1 MSASI
6 VSVPKASDW
15 HRPARFGY
23 LVIVLTFGVGGLW
36 ATFAKVGDAVLAP
49 AFVSIETNRKT
60 VQHLEGGIVSEILVK
75 ENDQVTQGQVVA
87 RLSNI
92 QAKASLAT
100 VQNQLVAARVQ
111 EARLT
116 AERDQKPVIELPAD
130 IRDRMDDPIAAHAVA
145 DQEAAFQD
153 RQRSLQGQISVL
165 ESRIEGLK
173 TEIKGLGIERNA
185 TQREVALIDQ
195 ELAGYHQLLDKHLM
209 QLTQVLDKERE
220 RTRLE
225 GIIGRSISDQA
236 KAQITIGEANLNIES
251 IRHKFQEETAGGI
264 LDIRQKISDLT
275 EKVAVTTD
283 IMQRIDVRAPV
294 SGHVQDLKVYS
305 AGQVVRGGEPLMQV
319 VPNDERLV
327 VHAHFAP
334 NDIDRI
340 QRASRVEVRFPSF
353 HARTTPVVL
362 GEIASVSSDRMSD
375 EATHQPYYLGV
386 VSVNKLQIPEEL
398 RDRIKA
404 GMPAEVIAPLGDR
417 SVLSYLVSPLR
428 EAWHKS
434 LREE

>member
-1 MSASI
+1 MSASVI
-6 VSVPKASDW
+6 PVPKAGDW

-23 LVIVLTFGVGGLW
+23 IVIFLTFGIGGLW
-36 ATFAKVGDAVLAP
+36 AALAKVSDAVIAP
-49 AFVSIETNRKT
+49 AFVVVETNRKT

-75 ENDQVTQGQVVA
+75 ENDLVTQGQVVM
-87 RLSNI
+87 RLSDI

-100 VQNQLVAARVQ
+100 VRNQLVAAEVL
-111 EARLT
+111 EARLM
-116 AERDQKPVIELPAD
+116 AERDQKPEIELPED
-130 IRDRMDDPIAAHAVA
+130 VKSRLNDPIVAHAVA
-145 DQEAAFQD
+145 DQQAAFQD
-153 RQRSLQGQISVL
+153 RRRSVQGQISVM
-165 ESRIEGLK
+165 ESRIQGLK
-173 TEIKGLGIERNA
+173 TEIQGLNIEQRA
-185 TQREVALIDQ
+185 TQQEVVLINQ
-195 ELAGYHQLLDKHLM
+195 ELVGYHQLLDKHLM

-225 GIIGRSISDQA
+225 GVIGRSISDQA
-236 KAQITIGEANLNIES
+236 KAQNAIGETHLNIEA

-264 LDIRQKISDLT
+264 LEIRQKISDLT

-283 IMQRIDVRAPV
+283 IMRRVDVRAPV
-294 SGHVQDLKVYS
+294 SGHVLDIKVYS
-305 AGQVVRGGEPLMQV
+305 AGQVVRGGEALMQI
-319 VPNDERLV
+319 VPDDERLV

-334 NDIDRI
+334 TDIDRI
-340 QRASRVEVRFPSF
+340 QRASNVEVRFPSF
-353 HARTTPVVL
+353 HARTTPVIL

-375 EATHQPYYLGV
+375 DATHQPYYLGL

-398 RDRIKA
+398 RDRIRA

-428 EAWHKS
+428 EAWHRS

>member
-1 MSASI
+1 MSAG
-6 VSVPKASDW
+6 VVGVPKASDW

-49 AFVSIETNRKT
+49 AFVSVETNRKT

-87 RLSNI
+87 RLNNI

-100 VQNQLVAARVQ
+100 VRNQLVAARVQ

-130 IRDRMDDPIAAHAVA
+130 IRDRMDDPIVAHAVA

-153 RQRSLQGQISVL
+153 RRRSLQGQISVL

-173 TEIKGLGIERNA
+173 TEIKGLGIEQNA

-195 ELAGYHQLLDKHLM
+195 ELVGYHQLLDKHLM

-236 KAQITIGEANLNIES
+236 KAQNTIGEANLNIEA

-264 LDIRQKISDLT
+264 LEIRQKISDLT
-275 EKVAVTTD
+275 EKVTVTAD

-353 HARTTPVVL
+353 HARTTPVIL

>member
-1 MSASI
+1 MSG
-6 VSVPKASDW
+6 SVVTVPHASDW

-23 LVIVLTFGVGGLW
+23 LVIFLTFGIGGLW
-36 ATFAKVGDAVLAP
+36 AALAKVSDAVIAP
-49 AFVSIETNRKT
+49 AFVVVETNRKT
-60 VQHLEGGIVSEILVK
+60 VQHLEGGIVNEILVK
-75 ENDQVTQGQVVA
+75 ENDQVTQGQVLV

-100 VQNQLVAARVQ
+100 VRNQLVAAEVQ

-116 AERDQKPVIELPAD
+116 AERDQKPEIELPAA
-130 IRDRMDDPIAAHAVA
+130 IRERLNDPIVAHAVA
-145 DQEAAFQD
+145 DQQAAFQD
-153 RQRSLQGQISVL
+153 RRRSVQGQISVL
-165 ESRIEGLK
+165 EARIEGLK
-173 TEIKGLGIERNA
+173 TEIQGLIIEQRA

-195 ELAGYHQLLDKHLM
+195 ELTGYHQLLDKHLM
-209 QLTQVLDKERE
+209 QLSQVLDKERE

-225 GIIGRSISDQA
+225 GVIGRSISNQA
-236 KAQITIGEANLNIES
+236 KAQNAIGETNLNIEA

-275 EKVAVTTD
+275 EKVAVTSD
-283 IMQRIDVRAPV
+283 IMKRIDVRAPV
-294 SGHVQDLKVYS
+294 SGHVLDMKVYS
-305 AGQVVRGGEPLMQV
+305 PGQVVRGGEALMQV

-327 VHAHFAP
+327 VHAHFSP
-334 NDIDRI
+334 TDIDRI

-353 HARTTPVVL
+353 HARTTPVIL
-362 GEIASVSSDRMSD
+362 GEIASVSSDRMTD
-375 EATHQPYYLGV
+375 EATHQPYYLGL

-398 RDRIKA
+398 RDRIRA
-404 GMPAEVIAPLGDR
+404 GMPSEVIAPLGDR

>member
-1 MSASI
+1 MSASV
-6 VSVPKASDW
+6 VSVPKAGDW

-23 LVIVLTFGVGGLW
+23 VVIFLTFGVGGLW
-36 ATFAKVGDAVLAP
+36 ATFAKVSDAVLAP
-49 AFVSIETNRKT
+49 AFVVVETNRKT

-75 ENDQVTQGQVVA
+75 ENDQVTQGEVVV

-92 QAKASLAT
+92 QANASLAT
-100 VQNQLVAARVQ
+100 VRNQLIAAEVQ
-111 EARLT
+111 EARLM
-116 AERDQKPVIELPAD
+116 AERDQKPEIVLPQD
-130 IRDRMDDPIAAHAVA
+130 ILDRVGDPVVSHAVA

-153 RQRSLQGQISVL
+153 RRRSMQGQIDVL
-165 ESRIEGLK
+165 ESRIQGLK
-173 TEIKGLGIERNA
+173 TEMQGLSIEQNA
-185 TQREVALIDQ
+185 TQREVVLIDQ
-195 ELAGYHQLLDKHLM
+195 ELVGYHQLLDKHLM

-220 RTRLE
+220 KTRLQ
-225 GIIGRSISDQA
+225 GIIGRSIADQA
-236 KAQITIGEANLNIES
+236 KAQNTIGEAKLNIEA
-251 IRHKFQEETAGGI
+251 IKHKFQEETAGGI

-275 EKVAVTTD
+275 EKMAVTTD

-305 AGQVVRGGEPLMQV
+305 AGQVVHGGEPLMQV

-327 VHAHFAP
+327 VHTHFSP
-334 NDIDRI
+334 TDIDRI

-353 HARTTPVVL
+353 HARTTPVIL
-362 GEIASVSSDRMSD
+362 GEIASVSSDRMTD

-428 EAWHKS
+428 EAWHNS